1 MFIAFILS
9 VLHSLFWE
17 LACSELV
24 CVIRCVMSVQL
35 RDSFPCLTG
44 RRERKAVAIVLPL
57 SIPSHLAADP
67 GKDRA
72 QKEPK
77 ETMAAAD
84 PAIPSR

>member
-1 MFIAFILS
+1 M
-9 VLHSLFWE
+9 
-17 LACSELV
+17 
-24 CVIRCVMSVQL
+24 
-35 RDSFPCLTG
+35 
-44 RRERKAVAIVLPL
+44 AIVLPL